1 MSDQAISLFLK
12 ILTSMP
18 IVSIAITLLISC
30 ALPQKQDELVRLIF
44 PNIKRKGN
52 DTVMFGFILSKYYIK
67 LLCII
72 VKGIIWM
79 AIWTFLAN
87 IFLVLINTPNPYETT
102 SISFGCHTNRKANR
116 YCFAFNYNFLGALN
130 ETTQALTFG
139 WIITSILTWALLNVN
154 NRIVQRIKNSNNS
167 ERNLQRY
174 QYYLNRGSFII
185 RTALTTPVV
194 IMAIKL
200 LIYDEIELIF
210 HIIAPKNSLIL
221 FMVSTALVFDVNIRK
236 EPESQYK
243 GTIMRQ
249 IEEAERG
256 QPMEMKHTIIK
267 EMAKMKCIKLLGR
280 EAAMSIDE
288 REVENIVI
296 TTFNEIMQSHRKE
309 DFIA

>member
-1 MSDQAISLFLK
+1 M
-12 ILTSMP
+12 
-18 IVSIAITLLISC
+18 SC
-30 ALPQKQDELVRLIF
+30 ALFTKRDELVRLIF
-44 PNIKRKGN
+44 PYVKRKGKN
-52 DTVMFGFILSKYYIK
+52 TVVFGFILSKYYIR
-67 LLCII
+67 LFYLI
-72 VKGIIWM
+72 VMGITCM
-79 AIWTFLAN
+79 AIWTLLAN
-87 IFLVLINTPNPYETT
+87 IFLILINTPNPYEAT
-102 SISFGCHTNRKANR
+102 SISFGCYANQKAKR
-116 YCFAFNYNFLGALN
+116 FCFAFNYNFPGALN

-154 NRIVQRIKNSNNS
+154 NRIIQRIKNSNNS

-174 QYYLNRGSFII
+174 QCYLNCGNFII
-185 RTALTTPVV
+185 RTALI
-194 IMAIKL
+194 IMFIKL
-200 LIYDEIELIF
+200 LIYNEIELIF
-210 HIIAPKNSLIL
+210 HIIAPENSLIL

-249 IEEAERG
+249 IEEAKRG

-267 EMAKMKCIKLLGR
+267 EMAKMKCIKLLAR

-309 DFIA
+309 DSTT